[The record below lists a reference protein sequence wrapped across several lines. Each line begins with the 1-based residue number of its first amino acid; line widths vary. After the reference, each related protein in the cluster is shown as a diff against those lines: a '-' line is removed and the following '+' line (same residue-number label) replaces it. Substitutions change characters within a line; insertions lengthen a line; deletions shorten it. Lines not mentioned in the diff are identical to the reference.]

1 MGFRGHVRQAAMRYL
16 IDGYNLMYAL
26 GLVRR
31 NGGRAGWERAR
42 KQMLDWLAEQLGKA
56 ASDTR
61 VIFDAQN
68 TVGGVIE
75 EAYRGLHVIRDRG
88 RTADDLIEDLL
99 KEERS
104 PQSLTV
110 ISNDSR
116 VREAASRR
124 GSKVLRCSEYV
135 DELMK
140 SQKRAKPDPIQ
151 DEKDAQPTP
160 DEKAKWLKAFGK

>member
-1 MGFRGHVRQAAMRYL
+1 MEARMRYL

-42 KQMLDWLAEQLGKA
+42 RTMLDWLADQVGNA
-56 ASDTR
+56 VGDTT

-68 TVGGVIE
+68 TVGGVVE
-75 EAYRGLHVIRDRG
+75 EAYRGLHLIRDRG

-99 KEERS
+99 KEERT

-110 ISNDSR
+110 VSNDAR
-116 VREAASRR
+116 VREAAKRR
-124 GSKVLRCSEYV
+124 GGQVLKCSEYV
-135 DELMK
+135 DQLMR
-140 SQKRAKPDPIQ
+140 SPKRPASATSE
-151 DEKDAQPTP
+151 DEKDAQATP
-160 DEKAKWLKAFGK
+160 EEKARWLKAFGK